1 MSELVARFK
10 VLKIWGLVLLAAA
23 GTLRAAE
30 IPVSPK
36 VVPIEE
42 AAPVEIKDGAVLL
55 SVDDAVEIALRR
67 NLGLIVERYTRE
79 QTDQA
84 VLANLGIYD
93 LNLNGEA
100 SASSRSS
107 LSLSSL
113 NGSESEQQVLNGDVS
128 QLLPVGGTFSL
139 GFANS
144 RTKDNSANQS
154 FNPGY
159 NAGLSFTYNQ
169 PLLRNF
175 GRFSTERD
183 LLVAQNN
190 NLQSRSE
197 FQRQVI
203 STVQRVINAYWSL
216 VGARQQLIVAQES
229 LDLAKQLQER
239 NRIQV
244 DVGTM
249 APLELV
255 QSEAAIAS
263 NEEQIIRAQQAVGD
277 AEDVLRQLLNLP
289 AGPLWQAEIRP
300 TTDPV
305 MDRVQIN
312 LDEAIQAA
320 LDSRP
325 EIQRQQLAVAQADIE
340 SQYARGQMK
349 PSLDL
354 RLSYNSTGTGGNQAV
369 RDPVTGQLTGEVIS
383 GGYGDAFSQAT
394 GLDFTGWSARLLFS
408 YPLQNRAARARST
421 SADIVLTRERVALDE
436 LRQVTLTE
444 VRQAARRVDTA
455 AKSIDAAMVSR
466 EFQLKN
472 LDAQKKKYENGMS
485 TNFEITRIQQDVTQA
500 RSNVVTAVVNYR
512 TALAEYYRVT
522 GRLLSNQGVTI
533 EDQPQSINRGIF
545 GLWR

>member
-1 MSELVARFK
+1 MSQQVTRSK
-10 VLKIWGLVLLAAA
+10 VLQIWGLALLAVA
-23 GTLRAAE
+23 GMARAAE
-30 IPVSPK
+30 IPVSPR
-36 VVPIEE
+36 VEPVTE
-42 AAPVEIKDGAVLL
+42 APPVTVTDGAVLL

-67 NLGLIVERYTRE
+67 NLGLIVQRYTRE

-93 LNLNGEA
+93 LTLNGLA
-100 SASSRSS
+100 SASSSKG

-113 NGSESEQQVLNGDVS
+113 NGSESETQTLNAGFS
-128 QLLPVGGTFSL
+128 QLVPLGGLISVGFN
-139 GFANS
+139 NS
-144 RTKDNSANQS
+144 RSKDNSSNQS

-159 NAGLSFTYNQ
+159 SSGLNFNFDQ

-175 GRFSTERD
+175 GTFSTERD

-197 FQRQVI
+197 FERQVI
-203 STVQRVINAYWSL
+203 TTIQQVINAYWNL
-216 VGARQQLIVAQES
+216 VGGRQQLIVAQES
-229 LDLAKQLQER
+229 LGLAKELHER

-325 EIQRQQLAVAQADIE
+325 EIQRQELAIAQADIE
-340 SQYARGQMK
+340 SRYARAQLK
-349 PSLDL
+349 PQLDL
-354 RLSYNSTGTGGNQAV
+354 HLGYNATGTGGDQVV
-369 RDPVTGQLTGEVIS
+369 RDPETGAVLEVIP
-383 GGYGDAFSQAT
+383 GGYGDAFRQVT
-394 GLDFTGWSARLLFS
+394 GLDFTGWNARLTFS
-408 YPLQNRAARARST
+408 VPLQNRAARAQSA
-421 SADIVLTRERVALDE
+421 SADIILSRERVALEE
-436 LRQVTLTE
+436 LRQLTITE

-455 AKSIDAAMVSR
+455 AKSIDAARVSR

-500 RSNVVTAVVNYR
+500 RSNEVAAVVNYR
-512 TALAEYYRVT
+512 TALAEYYRVV
-522 GRLLSNQGVTI
+522 GQLLSTQGVAI
-533 EDQPQSINRGIF
+533 EDPAQPISRRIF
-545 GLWR
+545 GFWR

>member
-1 MSELVARFK
+1 MSEQVARSN
-10 VLKIWGLVLLAAA
+10 VLKIWGLALLVAA
-23 GTLRAAE
+23 GAAQAAE

-36 VVPIEE
+36 ATQVPE
-42 AAPVEIKDGAVLL
+42 APPVEVTDGAVLL

-67 NLGLIVERYTRE
+67 NLGLIVDRYTRE

-93 LNLNGEA
+93 TNLTGVAEA
-100 SASSRSS
+100 TSSKGV
-107 LSLSSL
+107 SLSSL
-113 NGSESEQQVLNGDVS
+113 EGSESERQTLNAGFT
-128 QLLPVGGTFSL
+128 QLLPIGGTL
-139 GFANS
+139 DVGFNNS
-144 RTKDNSANQS
+144 RSKDNSSNQS
-154 FNPGY
+154 FNPGFRS
-159 NAGLSFTYNQ
+159 GLVFQYDQ

-175 GRFSTERD
+175 GTFSTEHD

-190 NLQSRSE
+190 NLQSRSAFE
-197 FQRQVI
+197 GRVI
-203 STVQRVINAYWSL
+203 TTVQNVINAYWNL

-229 LDLAKQLQER
+229 LGLAKELHER

-263 NEEQIIRAQQAVGD
+263 NEEQIIRAQQSVGD

-312 LDEAIQAA
+312 LDEAISSA

-325 EIQRQQLAVAQADIE
+325 EIKTQELAIAQADIE
-340 SQYARGQMK
+340 ARFAAEQTK
-349 PSLDL
+349 PSLNLHLDYD
-354 RLSYNSTGTGGNQAV
+354 SSGTGGNRVV
-369 RDPVTGQLTGEVIS
+369 RDPDTGQIIEVIP
-383 GGYGDAFSQAT
+383 GGYSDAFRQAT
-394 GLDFTGWSARLLFS
+394 GFDFTGWTARLTFS
-408 YPLQNRAARARST
+408 YPLLNRAARAAKA
-421 SADIVLTRERVALDE
+421 SADIVLTRERVALEE
-436 LRQVTLTE
+436 LRQLTITE
-444 VRQAARRVDTA
+444 VRQAVRRVDTA
-455 AKSIDAAMVSR
+455 AKSIDAARVSR

-500 RSNVVTAVVNYR
+500 RSNEVAAVVNYR
-512 TALAEYYRVT
+512 TALAEYYRVV
-522 GRLLSNQGVTI
+522 GQLLSTQGVTI
-533 EDQPQSINRGIF
+533 DDPAQPINRRIF
-545 GLWR
+545 GFWR

>member
-1 MSELVARFK
+1 MSQQVARSN
-10 VLKIWGLVLLAAA
+10 VLKIWGLALLVAA
-23 GTLRAAE
+23 GTARAAE

-36 VVPIEE
+36 TVPIPE
-42 AAPVEIKDGAVLL
+42 AAPVEVKDGAVLL

-67 NLGLIVERYTRE
+67 NLGLTVERYTRE

-93 LNLNGEA
+93 LNLNGTA
-100 SASSRSS
+100 SASSQKG
-107 LSLSSL
+107 LALSSL
-113 NGSESEQQVLNGDVS
+113 QGSESETQVLNGGFS
-128 QLLPVGGTFSL
+128 QLVPTGGLFSVGFT
-139 GFANS
+139 NS
-144 RTKDNSANQS
+144 RSKDNSSNQS

-159 NAGLSFTYNQ
+159 SSGLSFTFDQ

-175 GRFSTERD
+175 GRFSTEHD

-190 NLQSRSE
+190 NLQSRTE
-197 FQRQVI
+197 FERQVI
-203 STVQRVINAYWSL
+203 NTIQQVINAYWNL

-229 LDLAKQLQER
+229 LTLAKDLHER

-255 QSEAAIAS
+255 QSEAAIAT
-263 NEEQIIRAQQAVGD
+263 NEENIIRAQQAVGD
-277 AEDVLRQLLNLP
+277 AEDVLRQLLNFP
-289 AGPLWQAEIRP
+289 TGPLWQAEIRP

-312 LDEAIQAA
+312 LDEAIQSA

-325 EIQRQQLAVAQADIE
+325 EIKRQELAIAQAAIE
-340 SQYARGQMK
+340 SQFTREQMK

-354 RLSYNSTGTGGNQAV
+354 RLSYNATGTGGDRVV
-369 RDPVTGQLTGEVIS
+369 RDPETGQVIEVIS
-383 GGYGDAFSQAT
+383 GGYGDALNQIT
-394 GLDFTGWSARLLFS
+394 GLDFTGWSARLLFN
-408 YPLQNRAARARST
+408 YPLQNRAARARNA
-421 SADIVLTRERVALDE
+421 SADIILTRERVALDE
-436 LRQVTLTE
+436 LRQLTLTE

-466 EFQLKN
+466 DFQLKN

-500 RSNVVTAVVNYR
+500 RSNVVAAVVNYR

-522 GRLLSNQGVTI
+522 GRLLSTQGVTI
-533 EDQPQSINRGIF
+533 EDQAQPIDRRIF
-545 GLWR
+545 NFWR

>member
-1 MSELVARFK
+1 MSEQVARSN
-10 VLKIWGLVLLAAA
+10 VLKIWGLALLVAA
-23 GTLRAAE
+23 GAARAAE

-36 VVPIEE
+36 AVQVPE
-42 AAPVEIKDGAVLL
+42 APPVEVKDGAVLL

-67 NLGLIVERYTRE
+67 NLGLIVERYTRQ

-93 LNLNGEA
+93 TTLDGLAEA
-100 SASSRSS
+100 TSAKG
-107 LSLSSL
+107 LSLSRL
-113 NGSESEQQVLNGDVS
+113 QGSESESQTLNAGFS
-128 QLLPVGGTFSL
+128 QLVPLGGLLSVGFD
-139 GFANS
+139 NS

-159 NAGLSFTYNQ
+159 RSGLNFTYTQ

-175 GRFSTERD
+175 GTFSTEHD

-190 NLQSRSE
+190 NLQSRSAFE
-197 FQRQVI
+197 GQVI
-203 STVQRVINAYWSL
+203 TTVQQVINAYWNL

-229 LDLAKQLQER
+229 LGLAKELHER

-305 MDRVQIN
+305 TDRVPIN
-312 LDEAIQAA
+312 LDEAIEAA

-325 EIQRQQLAVAQADIE
+325 EIKRQELAIAQADIE
-340 SQYARGQMK
+340 SRFASDQMK
-349 PSLDL
+349 PQLDL
-354 RLSYNSTGTGGNQAV
+354 RLGYNASGTGGDRVV
-369 RDPVTGQLTGEVIS
+369 RDPETGEVIQVIP
-383 GGYGDAFSQAT
+383 GGYGDAFSQVT
-394 GLDFTGWSARLLFS
+394 GLDFTGWSARLTFS
-408 YPLQNRAARARST
+408 YPLLNRAARARKA
-421 SADIVLTRERVALDE
+421 SADIILTRERVALEE
-436 LRQVTLTE
+436 LRQLTITE

-455 AKSIDAAMVSR
+455 AKSIDAARVSR

-500 RSNVVTAVVNYR
+500 RSNEVAAVVNYR

-522 GRLLSNQGVTI
+522 GRLLSTQGVAI
-533 EDQPQSINRGIF
+533 DDPAQPVSRRIF
-545 GLWR
+545 GFWR